1 MTKHGRAG
9 RWLLGLAVAAGL
21 AACGGEPRRDAG
33 TTFVYVRGKT
43 SPGLDPAEETDGE
56 SAIVIANVYDTL
68 VQHKPGSATELEP
81 ALATR
86 WEWAGDRRSVS
97 FTLREG
103 VRFHDG
109 RPCDADAVVASFER
123 QRDPRHRFRFVPA
136 YAYWDSMFQSVAAT
150 KAVDPK
156 TVRFEFTEDGAPS
169 FFLHLLAMFSASVVS
184 PGALERGKEF
194 VARNPVGTGAFR
206 FGAWDGDEIV
216 LEANPEWWGGR
227 PKVDRVALVV
237 EPDVRKGFLQLE
249 TGKAHGIDNVDAQ
262 DVGRVQRDAR
272 MRLHEKPGMNVC
284 YLTMNNDRAPFTDA
298 RVRRAVALALDKA
311 RIVATAYDGRAIP
324 ARTVVPPTVEGHA
337 ALPDQ
342 PRDVAKARALLAE
355 AGASALKVT
364 LSFPSNPRP
373 YMPRPQTVAS
383 QVREDLAEAGID
395 VTLRKEEWNP
405 LLDQLQNG
413 EHQMALIGWS
423 ADVADA
429 DNFLYV
435 LLDKDAA
442 TKGSANNYS
451 FYRSEAFHELVVAA
465 RRSHDPAE
473 RARLYERAQRLVDE
487 DAPLV
492 PLAHTPRM
500 AATLAT
506 VESFAI
512 DAVTSPRFAWVTLQ
526 APRPPG
532 SPGP

>member
-1 MTKHGRAG
+1 MTKHGRAR
-9 RWLLGLAVAAGL
+9 RWFLGLAAAAGL

-81 ALATR
+81 GLATR
-86 WEWAGDRRSVS
+86 WEWAEDRRSVS

-109 RPCDADAVVASFER
+109 RACDAEAVATSFER
-123 QRDPRHRFRFVPA
+123 QRDPNHRFRFMPS

-156 TVRFEFTEDGAPS
+156 TVRFEFREDPPP
-169 FFLHLLAMFSASVVS
+169 FFLHLLAMFSASIVS
-184 PGALERGKEF
+184 PGALEKGKDH
-194 VARNPVGTGAFR
+194 VARHPVGTGAFR
-206 FGAWDGDEIV
+206 FGRWDGDEIV
-216 LEANPEWWGGR
+216 LEANPDWWGGR
-227 PKVDRVALVV
+227 PKVDRVALLV
-237 EPDVRKGFLQLE
+237 DSNHKAFLQLE
-249 TGKAHGIDNVDAQ
+249 TGKVHGIDNVDAK
-262 DVGRVQRDAR
+262 DMARIAGDPR

-284 YLTMNNDRAPFTDA
+284 YLTMNNDRAPFTDP
-298 RVRRAVALALDKA
+298 RVRRAVGLAIDKD
-311 RIVATAYDGRAIP
+311 RIVATAYDGRAEP
-324 ARTVVPPTVEGHA
+324 ARSVVPPSLREGQA
-337 ALPDQ
+337 ERRPS
-342 PRDVAKARALLAE
+342 PRDVAKAKALLAE
-355 AGASALKVT
+355 AGAAGLEVT
-364 LSFPSNPRP
+364 LSFMSNPRP
-373 YMPRPQTVAS
+373 YMPRPDTVAA
-383 QVREDLAEAGID
+383 QVREDLAEVGIS

-405 LLDQLQNG
+405 LLDKLSNG

-423 ADVADA
+423 ADVPDP

-492 PLAHTPRM
+492 PLVHTPRM

-506 VESFAI
+506 VDGFAI

-526 APRPPG
+526 AP
-532 SPGP
+532 